1 MQLKGRVACEMGMNE
16 LLITELVLRNILTKL
31 KPAEVAALLSALVF
45 SPKKDSQEEEIV
57 NITADLTNAIQEM
70 QNIHQEIAKL
80 EMNLDIKTDEFQND
94 LNFALVE
101 IVHEWASAKVWF
113 L

>member
-45 SPKKDSQEEEIV
+45 RVKSRFDVTEDD
-57 NITADLTNAIQEM
+57 DLTS
-70 QNIHQEIAKL
+70 
-80 EMNLDIKTDEFQND
+80 D
-94 LNFALVE
+94 LK
-101 IVHEWASAKVWF
+101 KVIRTQ
-113 L
+113 